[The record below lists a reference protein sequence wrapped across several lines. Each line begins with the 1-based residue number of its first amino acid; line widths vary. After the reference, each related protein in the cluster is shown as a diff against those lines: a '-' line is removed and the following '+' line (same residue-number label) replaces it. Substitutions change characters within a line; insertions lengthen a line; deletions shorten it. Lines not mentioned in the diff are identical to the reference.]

1 MVTPHHPGMQAASL
15 ERKLAAEQ
23 EACAA
28 AQRQLPAWRQQQRQ
42 MLAQLEGAA
51 GALQES
57 QTAAARLVHE
67 KRQLAQDAAE
77 LRRQLGDAVQLVA
90 GELSGGLRWRCTL
103 PRTRRRW

>member
-51 GALQES
+51 G
-57 QTAAARLVHE
+57 LVHE